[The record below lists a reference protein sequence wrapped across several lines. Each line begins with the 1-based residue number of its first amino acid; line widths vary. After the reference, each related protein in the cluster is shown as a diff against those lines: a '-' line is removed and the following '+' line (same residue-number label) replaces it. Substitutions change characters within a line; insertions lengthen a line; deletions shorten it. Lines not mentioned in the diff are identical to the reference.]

1 MILSSLRL
9 GAQRLGT
16 AVRSYLGTLRW
27 FSIPASVGFAYICY
41 QQFWH
46 VKEREERRLKS
57 GELVAQWQVTDDCV
71 TFLCCHATYQY
82 IFLEERLILG
92 LRLRLNILS
101 FLFVILA

>member
-1 MILSSLRL
+1 M
-9 GAQRLGT
+9 
-16 AVRSYLGTLRW
+16 RSYLGTLRW

-57 GELVAQWQVTDDCV
+57 GQLVAQWQVSDDCV
-71 TFLCCHATYQY
+71 TFFVVTQHINTF
-82 IFLEERLILG
+82 FLEESLILG

>member
-1 MILSSLRL
+1 M
-9 GAQRLGT
+9 
-16 AVRSYLGTLRW
+16 RSYLGTLRW

-57 GELVAQWQVTDDCV
+57 GELVAQWQVRDDCV

-82 IFLEERLILG
+82 IFFRRKPNFGVEAEAEH
-92 LRLRLNILS
+92 S
-101 FLFVILA
+101 

>member
-1 MILSSLRL
+1 M
-9 GAQRLGT
+9 
-16 AVRSYLGTLRW
+16 
-27 FSIPASVGFAYICY
+27 GFAYICY

-57 GELVAQWQVTDDCV
+57 GELVAQWHVRDDCV
-71 TFLCCHATYQY
+71 TFINTF
-82 IFLEERLILG
+82 FLEESLILG